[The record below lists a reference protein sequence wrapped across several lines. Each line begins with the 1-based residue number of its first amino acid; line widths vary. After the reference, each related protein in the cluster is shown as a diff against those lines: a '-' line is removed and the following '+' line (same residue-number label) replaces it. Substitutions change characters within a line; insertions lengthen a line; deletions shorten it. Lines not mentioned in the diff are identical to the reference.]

1 MFTCIFCRFPIEL
14 DDVDLN
20 HGDGRVICLLCFEFQ
35 VGAACKRLAKHYRQ
49 ELVAV
54 AEKA

>member
-20 HGDGRVICLLCFEFQ
+20 HGDGRVICLACFKFQ
-35 VGAACKRLAKHYRQ
+35 VGGSCKRPTKCYRQ
-49 ELVAV
+49 ELVATV
-54 AEKA
+54 ERA